1 MLAARFVPGLVSLP
15 LNLRNLSNLWINSAL
30 PCPQADYADFTDSGK
45 AKQLES

>member
-30 PCPQADYADFTDSGK
+30 LARRQITQISRIQERQR
-45 AKQLES
+45 QLES